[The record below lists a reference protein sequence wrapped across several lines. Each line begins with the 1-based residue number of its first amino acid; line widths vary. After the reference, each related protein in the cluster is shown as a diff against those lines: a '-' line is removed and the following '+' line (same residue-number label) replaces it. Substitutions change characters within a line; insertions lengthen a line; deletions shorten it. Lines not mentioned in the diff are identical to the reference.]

1 MKKILIGAAAGICI
15 LAVGFTIFHKSD
27 QSDAT
32 ETDAPSGSVASSE
45 NTASEVLP
53 ESTSQT
59 ETPFGFTE
67 IDFGDSETM
76 VGQSDYFS
84 LSWFREMAADEKER
98 LQLVKANTVS
108 GPMKFATGNQV
119 YYSAVDDEKFIIS
132 GFQTMKLWQGQI
144 NDTSFMREEDTG
156 TRIYVFPNSSEEQT
170 FQDQWGSGQRILSG
184 TTNGEKGDIIL
195 DGKLID
201 AKWTEENGEITF
213 SLYDVM
219 RAFDRSTYYAEEKG
233 YIDISPNEFTFIRVP
248 TNAASYKLYDNL
260 HISGDKFTFKSWSGN
275 AFTAKLPVLDFSTT
289 QITAHNASIMLG
301 WRMYTN
307 SDGVLSIVSDSLN
320 VSNLSCVYT
329 NGSMG
334 IQSVVETDENGN
346 EVINTY
352 DSNGKL
358 LSSESFDSSDLGEGE
373 DATNLTDEE
382 IAALYDEYLETGAIP
397 DDGTGAG

>member
-1 MKKILIGAAAGICI
+1 MKKILIGTAAGICI

-27 QSDAT
+27 QPDAI
-32 ETDAPSGSVASSE
+32 EASASSSSVASSE
-45 NTASEVLP
+45 NAASEVSS

-59 ETPFGFTE
+59 GTPSGFTE
-67 IDFGDSETM
+67 IDFGDNETM

-84 LSWFREMAADEKER
+84 LSWYKEFADMDRENTK
-98 LQLVKANTVS
+98 LVKANTVS

-119 YYSAVDDEKFIIS
+119 YYCAEDNSKYIIS
-132 GFQTMKLWQGQI
+132 GYQLMKLWQGQI
-144 NDTSFMREEDTG
+144 NDTSFIREEDTG

-170 FQDQWGSGQRILSG
+170 FQDQWESGQRILSG
-184 TTNGEKGDIIL
+184 TTNGKQGDIIL
-195 DGKLID
+195 DGRLID
-201 AKWTEENGEITF
+201 AKWTGEDGEISF

-219 RAFDRSTYYAEEKG
+219 KAFDRSTYYAEENG
-233 YIDISPNEFTFIRVP
+233 YIDISPNEFSYIRVP

-260 HISGDKFTFKSWSGN
+260 HISGDKFTFKSWSGSS
-275 AFTAKLPVLDFSTT
+275 FTAKLPVLDFSTT

-346 EVINTY
+346 EAINTY

-358 LSSESFDSSDLGEGE
+358 LSSEPFDSSDLDEGE
-373 DATNLTDEE
+373 DAANLTDEE